1 MDITPIYELR
11 SRLRTA
17 MIAGTNLLSEDFRL
31 KRAAEDIKPLEQVSP
46 VFAKIGELTRNLLT
60 EGQEDKEGALLD
72 TITLVDAVLCTQG
85 QVSVSGKVEPVAVNS
100 WGTAVTN
107 APYSVV
113 KTLVDALTNS
123 GNGHY
128 QYVMDTHQNQP
139 ELFNDYRVKAAMVQA
154 LGASYAELAEQ
165 AAMWLKEDSEGILP
179 LLQNG
184 FDPKGKKEMVRRV
197 QVMEAVGKEKCNDFY
212 REMLPKAE
220 KDVYQALIYA
230 LRHSADNV
238 ELLTELVKTEKGNAK
253 KTAYCALACLEDERA
268 ADLFQQ
274 LYAKK
279 PADAMEY
286 LMLSETTWASAL
298 VAECLKEQLLPWT
311 GYKIHTKQMALTK
324 EQAELFS
331 MALKAVPGKNGV
343 EICEA
348 LRMAADIKDTLDCPV
363 EGTNQ
368 KWEIN
373 MDTVHKRKVFS
384 ESIPYCLCLAL
395 FANPDENLCSLAVD
409 IYEGE
414 DSKEKNIKYFSAA
427 FVAKV
432 LNQEDCCEWLEEQLF
447 KKVLSVDRRNLEIH
461 PYFTQGLGGLCFDKE
476 QKRYIFRA
484 QFFNDATGHTRI
496 YSRPVN
502 QDITGRFTDILT
514 GCGNSFVDDRLKHL
528 INPEDKE
535 YCHKLE
541 EYFYKRALTAVDNR
555 IYLSCL
561 KQCGCTRC
569 DGLLVHYIKSKSKI
583 QMWEIYS
590 VLTQLPGNDEAIDAE
605 AKAAQELIM
614 SGKVRVLNWNE
625 EQFWRN
631 VEHAK
636 SNSRNAGIIITN
648 MIY

>member
-31 KRAAEDIKPLEQVSP
+31 KRAAEDIKPLESVSP
-46 VFAKIGELTRNLLT
+46 VFAKIGELTRNLLA

-100 WGTAVTN
+100 RGTAVTN

-113 KTLVDALTNS
+113 KTLVEALTSS

-165 AAMWLKEDSEGILP
+165 TAMWLKEESEGILP

-212 REMLPKAE
+212 REMLPGAE
-220 KDVYQALIYA
+220 RDVRQALIYA

-238 ELLTELVKTEKGNAK
+238 ELLTELVKKEKGNAK
-253 KTAYCALACLEDERA
+253 KTAYCALACVEDERA

-279 PADAMEY
+279 PVDAMIY
-286 LMLSETTWASAL
+286 IRMSRTKWASVMTAQ
-298 VAECLKEQLLPWT
+298 CLLKQLEICKEPVSVEETEILRM
-311 GYKIHTKQMALTK
+311 II
-324 EQAELFS
+324 E
-331 MALKAVPGKNGV
+331 AVPGKNGR
-343 EICEA
+343 EICDAIRIAFGTEDIYYRNANDNKVKKWAMHVQRQGGRLEVKCFKDAAAVILETAVRVNPDKDLCA
-348 LRMAADIKDTLDCPV
+348 LAEELYEKKNNKTLFFTAAMTAKLLGKEDCTGWLKEQLGIKSNDSLAPYLAYALKGVVFDSVKQQYVMRTSVRNDV
-363 EGTNQ
+363 N
-368 KWEIN
+368 
-373 MDTVHKRKVFS
+373 DTVINYEYPVINVISDEFTDLLMEYS
-384 ESIPYCLCLAL
+384 E
-395 FANPDENLCSLAVD
+395 FEVD
-409 IYEGE
+409 RELVHIVNTG
-414 DSKEKNIKYFSAA
+414 N
-427 FVAKV
+427 
-432 LNQEDCCEWLEEQLF
+432 EEQR
-447 KKVLSVDRRNLEIH
+447 KK
-461 PYFTQGLGGLCFDKE
+461 FQ
-476 QKRYIFRA
+476 
-484 QFFNDATGHTRI
+484 
-496 YSRPVN
+496 
-502 QDITGRFTDILT
+502 
-514 GCGNSFVDDRLKHL
+514 
-528 INPEDKE
+528 
-535 YCHKLE
+535 

-555 IYLSCL
+555 IYLICL

-605 AKAAQELIM
+605 AKAAQELIK
-614 SGKVRVLNWNE
+614 SGKVHVLNWNE

-636 SNSRNAGIIITN
+636 SISRNAGIIITN
-648 MIY
+648 MI